1 MTAGAAPHWRPRLA
15 PAVTLRHDRVRGTDL
30 LVMPERVVVLT
41 GQAGTVLGLCDGERD
56 VRRIVGDLG
65 ARFPGSPVATDVP
78 VFLGRMRAE
87 GWLR

>member
-1 MTAGAAPHWRPRLA
+1 MTAEAPPHWRPGLA
-15 PAVTLRHDRVRGTDL
+15 PAVLLRHDRVRGTDL

-56 VRRIVGDLG
+56 VRRIVEVLG
-65 ARFPGSPVATDVP
+65 ARFPGSPVATDVA